1 MCYSLFFNTVSGLRS
16 ATLLKK
22 RLLHRCFPVNFEKFF
37 SKHFFIEHLR
47 RLFLKVFRTAIL
59 QIAFEM
65 RLVSYC
71 QKFTECKR
79 EISENS
85 RLALGWNMLKSI
97 PSGSFFKALFNIL
110 KVFLKICLEFLR
122 YYHAGNFAS
131 EWRRCIRDTNKNLR
145 WTVFKE

>member
-1 MCYSLFFNTVSGLRS
+1 MCYSLFFSTVSGLRS

-131 EWRRCIRDTNKNLR
+131 ELRRCIRDTNKNLR
-145 WTVFKE
+145 WAVFKE